1 MKKLLSI
8 ILAAAMLLSLVPSVF
23 AVEGETAEPIVYD
36 LTTGSF
42 DMDSLFNYA
51 TVPDNTTATT
61 YDAIDPVTGETVNRK
76 AANGRWG
83 TSYIYNP
90 DLLTWDKVITTS
102 AEGKKVEAFS
112 ALKGDVPQW
121 KFEYGNALGNVILS
135 SSNLRMDFKKNTLK
149 EADTSFALRIKV
161 PTPGKYD
168 IMLDSESANEYGGQ
182 ANVYLVKAEEEK
194 DYTSADLEAIT
205 TNILGVYISDDSV
218 YGHGSMT
225 AKAQTLEAGEY
236 LLVFAPYK
244 LSNLG
249 ADYSRCFISSITLT
263 PHDETAV
270 ETEVPFSLPQK
281 ILHEGETLTLEG
293 VPYGA
298 VLSSS
303 APDILTVNAK
313 GEVIGKAMGKV
324 TVTADVNGTKQSIE
338 IPVVGENKLS
348 AKNAYFENGLYHS
361 TYGTGAADSATPW
374 EYGGLNKSSAVSKA
388 YDITTTTASGLE
400 LPGRTEPVNGLKIVK
415 NDCRTY
421 VTMDTG
427 TAEDLNGDIAAEE
440 GKIYEFTG
448 WTKLDK
454 RDGYVLPDYTRTSVA
469 LVTYYMNTS
478 SKPANKAGGNV
489 SVWADGDY
497 TTADETT
504 GWKYFTSGSRLQNY
518 ANLNLTDESN
528 VVNLVPRFVL
538 NYETTVE
545 NTGMEAYLTEFS
557 VHEVVFDELVL
568 SAENVELKAGSET
581 ENTATVTVEACNS
594 NTGSQIKNFNGDIVT
609 GTPSFKSNNTA
620 VATVD
625 EATGVINAVGAG
637 STTVE
642 VSTTI
647 GGVTKTA
654 EVKVIVDGGEDKV
667 PETVT
672 AGVLTNYEA
681 AASGVTAAG
690 YTVNNTKDVVTGT
703 KITAEA
709 KDTTDYKF
717 ICWKVGGAFLQT
729 DAKVENYVVNTNTS
743 LTAVYEPINT
753 ELKIVEFWN
762 ANKQFLSMDDDNDG
776 EITEPTAPAVTGFTL
791 TGKWLVDEG
800 KYLDVNS
807 LEVGTTRAVAEVEEG
822 NTAVS
827 GEVKYDGTKVSEE
840 HTYGTKVTRTASGA
854 KYWTRDGKTV
864 FFGDTY
870 TYFMWDGTEIEAH
883 TDEKELEPVIILDD
897 PANGAYMI
905 EYCVPQGFEK
915 VEAGILFAKS
925 GTPEVTGFGSKAA
938 SQSADAHG
946 QFTAQADAD
955 EKVVRGYLI
964 YQVDGEKKIIY
975 TDVYTATAE

>member
-8 ILAAAMLLSLVPSVF
+8 ILAAAMLMSLIPSVF

-42 DMDSLFNYA
+42 DMDSLFDYA
-51 TVPDNTTATT
+51 TVLDTTTTTT

-76 AANGRWG
+76 AANGRWEI
-83 TSYIYNP
+83 SFIYNP

-236 LLVFAPYK
+236 LLVFTPYK

-249 ADYSRCFISSITLT
+249 TDYSRCFISSITLT

-281 ILHEGETLTLEG
+281 ILHVDETLTLEG
-293 VPYGA
+293 VPYGT
-298 VLSSS
+298 VLTSSD
-303 APDILTVNAK
+303 PDVLTVNAK
-313 GEVIGKAMGKV
+313 GEVKGVGIGKA
-324 TVTADVNGTKQSIE
+324 TVTAKGTDLSVE
-338 IPVVGENKLS
+338 IPVVGTNLIEKKKAGDS
-348 AKNAYFENGLYHS
+348 YFKNGTGDSSVTRWTSSGFGSVEKVSDILLPGATRKVTGIKA
-361 TYGTGAADSATPW
+361 TYKTGAANRIQSIGSTPS
-374 EYGGLNKSSAVSKA
+374 EADLKKYYAVE
-388 YDITTTTASGLE
+388 SG
-400 LPGRTEPVNGLKIVK
+400 N
-415 NDCRTY
+415 
-421 VTMDTG
+421 
-427 TAEDLNGDIAAEE
+427 
-440 GKIYEFTG
+440 GKIYELSA
-448 WTKLDK
+448 WIKVD
-454 RDGYVLPDYTRTSVA
+454 
-469 LVTYYMNTS
+469 
-478 SKPANKAGGNV
+478 
-489 SVWADGDY
+489 ADGEKAIP
-497 TTADETT
+497 TTWLQFYGHYWGGTSASSRAPVAYLDLSNGGTDWQYISPVGVRIDREETI
-504 GWKYFTSGSRLQNY
+504 YFN
-518 ANLNLTDESN
+518 
-528 VVNLVPRFVL
+528 PRFEMAKTSTDGGIA
-538 NYETTVE
+538 YM
-545 NTGMEAYLTEFS
+545 TGVS
-557 VHEVVFDELVL
+557 IHEVVFDELRLSDSVVELDRGATHTL
-568 SAENVELKAGSET
+568 SADHI
-581 ENTATVTVEACNS
+581 S
-594 NTGSQIKNFNGDIVT
+594 NTGNEFQSYYYYKADSDRGKLKPTYTSD
-609 GTPSFKSNNTA
+609 NTD

-625 EATGVINAVGAG
+625 ASGVITAVGKGEATITAT
-637 STTVE
+637 S
-642 VSTTI
+642 TI
-647 GGVTKTA
+647 GEVTKTA
-654 EVKVIVDGGEDKV
+654 TVKVIVDGGEDKL

-672 AGVLTNYEA
+672 AGVLTNYKD
-681 AASGVTAAG
+681 AASGVTASG
-690 YTVNNTKDVVTGT
+690 YDVNSTKQVAVGT

-762 ANKQFLSMDDDNDG
+762 ANKQFLSMDDNSDN
-776 EITEPTAPAVTGFTL
+776 EITIPTAPAVTGFTL
-791 TGKWLVDEG
+791 TGEWLVDEG

-807 LEVGTTRAVAEVEEG
+807 LEAGTTRAVAEVKDTKNAIIGDVE
-822 NTAVS
+822 
-827 GEVKYDGTKVSEE
+827 YDGAKVSEE
-840 HTYGTKVTRTASGA
+840 HIYGTEVTRTVSGA
-854 KYWTRDGKTV
+854 KYWTRDGKPV
-864 FFGDTY
+864 FFGETY
-870 TYFMWDGTEIEAH
+870 TYFMWDGTEIKAH
-883 TDEKELEPVIILDD
+883 TDEKTAEPVIILDD
-897 PANGAYMI
+897 YANGAYMI
-905 EYCVPQGFEK
+905 EYCVPEDFTK
-915 VEAGILFAKS
+915 VESGILFGMAGS
-925 GTPEVTGFGSKAA
+925 EPTVSEFSSKAA
-938 SQSADAHG
+938 SQSTDAHG
-946 QFTAQADAD
+946 QFTAQADEN